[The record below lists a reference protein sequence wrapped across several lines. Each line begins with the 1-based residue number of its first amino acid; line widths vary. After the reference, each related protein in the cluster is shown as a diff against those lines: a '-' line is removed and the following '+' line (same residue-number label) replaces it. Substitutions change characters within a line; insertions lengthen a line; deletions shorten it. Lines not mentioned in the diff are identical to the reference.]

1 MEAVQI
7 ELTGQMADKYDIY
20 YRVHSQ
26 TYGWLDW
33 AVNGE
38 CAGTSGYGK
47 RLEAVQIKLVLKG
60 GTAPGSTE
68 NPYVQS
74 LVKYK
79 THVQTYGWQ
88 SWMSDGET
96 AGTSGEAKRLEAV
109 RIELVIPEA
118 IGAIEYRTHV
128 QSYGWQE
135 WQQDGGIAGT
145 SGESKRLEAIQI
157 RLTGA
162 MADKYDVYYRVH
174 SQTYGWLGWAEN
186 GEPAGTSGLAKRME
200 AIEIKLILK
209 GGTAP
214 GSTDGSYVTQ

>member
-1 MEAVQI
+1 
-7 ELTGQMADKYDIY
+7 MADKYDIY

-68 NPYVQS
+68 NSYVQS

-109 RIELVIPEA
+109 RIELVNPEA
-118 IGAIEYRTHV
+118 NGSIEYRTHV
-128 QSYGWQE
+128 QSYGWQD
-135 WQQDGGIAGT
+135 WQQDSSIAGT
-145 SGESKRLEAIQI
+145 SGEGRRLEAIQI

-200 AIEIKLILK
+200 AIEIKLVPK
-209 GGTAP
+209 GAGAP